1 MSKRAPA
8 ERQLTNHPEGWGK
21 SSKPVVDYRKP
32 RGGKPIRPEPEVRRG
47 PIVPPSGYA
56 RARTVDARRHL
67 TAKSIKPGVHRLIGA
82 KGNAYD
88 VLTSTAEDGWIVFT
102 VKSLATG
109 NDRTWKRR
117 PTFPCEYINV

>member
-8 ERQLTNHPEGWGK
+8 EVQLTNHPKGWGK

-32 RGGKPIRPEPEVRRG
+32 ATGKPIRPEPEVKRG

-56 RARTVDARRHL
+56 RARKVEQRRHL
-67 TAKSIKPGVHRLIGA
+67 TAKSVKPGVHRLIGA

-88 VLTSTAEDGWIVFT
+88 VLSRTEEDGYIVFA

-109 NDRTWKRR
+109 ADRTWRRR
-117 PTFPCEYINV
+117 PNFPCEYINV